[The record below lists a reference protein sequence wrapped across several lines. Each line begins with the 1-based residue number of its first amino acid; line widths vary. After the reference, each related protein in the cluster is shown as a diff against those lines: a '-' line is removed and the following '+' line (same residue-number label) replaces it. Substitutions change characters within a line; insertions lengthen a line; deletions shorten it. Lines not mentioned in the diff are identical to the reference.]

1 MKLRYRLSLYSLLI
15 FSVVILIISTLVYFS
30 FYTIMERKEIE
41 SLESKSLLAAIYYLE
56 QDELSTKEHDLVK
69 SQLQRTISR
78 KNIAIF
84 NEQDKQVNGDMEFP
98 LFKNFLSEVRQNLK
112 SYRITEEYFYNGI
125 FYEDNEG
132 DFVVITRGSKV
143 AFNSQMNTLFWILI
157 IVSAVGLLF
166 IFAFIKWLGYIAYQP
181 IVSIID
187 QIKNR
192 NTSNFNQPLELRKTY
207 AEVDDL
213 ILTYNQF
220 IDQIAKVFSVQKN
233 FIDYVSH
240 ELRTPIAALFGT
252 LEVTHQKKR
261 TVEEYE
267 QVLKQ
272 LNQYTKDLQDTL
284 DQMML
289 LSGAKTTFELK
300 PVRID
305 EIIWQ
310 VIENAILYH
319 DAHIDVDIAVSDD
332 KLLKVNGNEKLLEL
346 AIGNIVGNAI
356 KYSDNDI
363 VKIVFVERNNH
374 LAIDIIDKGIGVPK
388 EDLHQ
393 IKQNFYR
400 GENTHKYQ
408 GKGIGLSIA
417 NIVFNLHHIQLDI
430 TSRKE
435 GGTVVSLVFNS

>member
-1 MKLRYRLSLYSLLI
+1 
-15 FSVVILIISTLVYFS
+15 
-30 FYTIMERKEIE
+30 MEKKEIE

-56 QDELSTKEHDLVK
+56 KDELSSNEHEIVK
-69 SQLQRTISR
+69 NQLQRTISR

-84 NEQDKQVNGDMEFP
+84 NEQDKQVNGDMKFP
-98 LFKNFLSEVRQNLK
+98 GFTNFLDEVRNQLK
-112 SYRITEEYFYNGI
+112 GYRITEDYFYNGI

-132 DFVVITRGSKV
+132 DFVVITRGTKV
-143 AFNSQMNTLFWILI
+143 EFNAQMNALFWILVV
-157 IVSAVGLLF
+157 VSVVGLLF
-166 IFAFIKWLGYIAYQP
+166 IFAFSQWLGYIAYQP

-192 NTSNFNQPLELRKTY
+192 NTTNFNQPLELRKAY

-220 IDQIAKVFSVQKN
+220 IEQIAKTFSVQKN

-252 LEVTHQKKR
+252 LEVTCQKKR
-261 TVEEYE
+261 TPEEYA
-267 QVLKQ
+267 QVLRQ
-272 LNQYTKDLQDTL
+272 LNQYTEDLQDTL

-289 LSGAKTTFELK
+289 LSGAKTTFELRS
-300 PVRID
+300 VRID
-305 EIIWQ
+305 EVIWQ

-319 DAHIDVDIAVSDD
+319 NAHIDVDLNVSND
-332 KLLKVNGNEKLLEL
+332 KLLKINGNEKLLEL

-356 KYSDNDI
+356 KYSNNEV
-363 VKIVFVERNNH
+363 VKIIFVEREGH
-374 LAIDIIDKGIGVPK
+374 LEIDIIDRGIGIL
-388 EDLHQ
+388 ESDLLQ

-400 GENTHKYQ
+400 GENTQNYQ

-417 NIVFNLHHIQLDI
+417 NIIFHLHHIQLHI
-430 TSRKE
+430 NPAIQK
-435 GGTVVSLVFNS
+435 GTKVTLVFA